1 MPQSIL
7 LFCLLKQNEDSG
19 KVVFVGEVEIEWESS
34 GDYTTIFYCY
44 PNFLNNFF
52 ADPYKITASK
62 GGLTRP
68 LKI

>member
-1 MPQSIL
+1 
-7 LFCLLKQNEDSG
+7 
-19 KVVFVGEVEIEWESS
+19 VGEVEIEWESS